1 MEPVLIIA
9 ALIISLIVF
18 TFVLRVVKSA
28 LSTAITLAI
37 VVLLLQFFFGIA
49 PSEVWERVVSL
60 WQSIWQTIR

>member
-28 LSTAITLAI
+28 LSTVITLAI

-49 PSEVWERVVSL
+49 PGEIWERVASL